1 MKILKF
7 LLIFLFYHG
16 NCRKQFR
23 ISSCNKKAREKI
35 IKYCKK
41 DLIQAINECIYN
53 TLIGN
58 IQLDQNIKNKLTRH
72 KYCLRKIINNKT
84 IKKKKELI
92 LQNRGFLQSLLLSA
106 IVLITSIL
114 DNLSKKNKKNMI
126 YTRK

>member
-1 MKILKF
+1 MEIVENNLENLKK
-7 LLIFLFYHG
+7 LS
-16 NCRKQFR
+16 C
-23 ISSCNKKAREKI
+23 CNKKTRDKI

-92 LQNRGFLQSLLLSA
+92 LQNGGFLQSLLPSA

-114 DNLSKKNKKNMI
+114 NNLSKKK
-126 YTRK
+126 